1 MIRARK
7 HPKSNADDWE
17 EDASAN
23 KGHAP
28 RRSSATSGIAGN
40 NNGSMISN
48 TTIVGIIAVVFVIG
62 FLWESYSGVPKTGS
76 GIVIPS
82 SVTQGVS
89 LIPPEEDAQMLRDKD
104 GQMYHLI
111 FSTDCGTY
119 QHWQSYLTFYRAMRV
134 KQPGTVTRIAS
145 GCTEEE
151 KVVIKAWFENHIQHM
166 SSRFHLL
173 LTPHFSGVKDA
184 DGNIVGDYK
193 FFNKPFGLKYWLENS
208 ELVDFKD
215 GEFPKSKD
223 DIVILIDPDMSMM
236 RPITKDF
243 TSDKDVVIA
252 PFRKEHLVGRT
263 VEHGKPFAQT
273 YGFGSQFLKL
283 DLEKIGG
290 PNSPLLHTTHEEGRL
305 YYPVGPPYIG
315 TTTDMHA
322 ISLKWTE
329 FVPKVHQQYPH
340 LLAEMFAF
348 SLAAAH
354 LDLKFQLIQS
364 LMISDTHTG
373 GGEGWP
379 LIDVMSAEEVCK
391 IGREVDYRKHSL
403 PHVVHLCQRYSLG
416 KDWFFGKRKI
426 PHDVFDCENPL
437 FEEPPDNIATTH
449 DFKWPPGAKEKTP
462 LTPEMVQ
469 REAFM
474 ICHLT
479 AAMNDAAEYFKRSA
493 CEKSNTNLK
502 KTLKVAELF
511 KKEK

>member
-1 MIRARK
+1 MIRSRKTAKSSDDFDDDGTGSKNHARK
-7 HPKSNADDWE
+7 RPSLAG
-17 EDASAN
+17 DAS
-23 KGHAP
+23 
-28 RRSSATSGIAGN
+28 SSSKALV
-40 NNGSMISN
+40 SN
-48 TTIVGIIAVVFVIG
+48 QTLVIVVTVVIG
-62 FLWESYSGVPKTGS
+62 LGFLLEHYFARFNASTTKS

-82 SVTQGVS
+82 AVKQGVS
-89 LIPPEEDAQMLRDKD
+89 LIPPEEDAQLLRDAD

-119 QHWQSYLTFYRAMRV
+119 QHWQSYLTFFRAMKV

-145 GCTEEE
+145 GCTQEE
-151 KVVIKAWFENHIQHM
+151 KTVIDAWFQNHIQHM
-166 SSRFHLL
+166 SQRFHLL

-193 FFNKPFGLKYWLENS
+193 FFNKPFGLKYWLEHS
-208 ELVDFKD
+208 DLVDFNNN
-215 GEFPKSKD
+215 GQFPNSKN

-243 TSDKDVVIA
+243 TSDEDVVIA
-252 PFRKEHLVGRT
+252 PFRKEHLVART
-263 VEHGKPFAQT
+263 VGPGKPFAQT

-290 PNSPLLHTTHEEGRL
+290 TDSRLPSVTHEEGRL

-315 TTTDMHA
+315 TATDMHA

-373 GGEGWP
+373 SGEGWP
-379 LIDVMSAEEVCK
+379 LVDSMPPDNVCN
-391 IGREVDYRKHSL
+391 IAREVDYKKHPL

-426 PHDVFDCENPL
+426 PHDVFDCQNPL
-437 FEEPPDNIATTH
+437 FEEPPNNIATMF
-449 DFKWPPGAKEKTP
+449 DYKWPPGAKDKTP
-462 LTPEMVQ
+462 LTPELAH

-479 AAMNDAAEYFKRSA
+479 AAMNEAAEYFKRSA
-493 CEKSNTNLK
+493 CEPTDANLK
-502 KTLKVAELF
+502 RQQMTGQPF
-511 KKEK
+511 

>member
-1 MIRARK
+1 MIRSRK
-7 HPKSNADDWE
+7 AGKSSGDDWE
-17 EDASAN
+17 EDGTGS
-23 KGHAP
+23 KSHARKRP
-28 RRSSATSGIAGN
+28 SLTSEFGGRN
-40 NNGSMISN
+40 VSMISN
-48 TTIVGIIAVVFVIG
+48 KAIAGIIAAIIG
-62 FLWESYSGVPKTGS
+62 LGFILEHFSGPPTTKS

-89 LIPPEEDAQMLRDKD
+89 LIPPEEDAKLIRDTD

-119 QHWQSYLTFYRAMRV
+119 QHWQSYLTFFRAMKVR
-134 KQPGTVTRIAS
+134 QPGTVTRIAS

-151 KVVIKAWFENHIQHM
+151 KIVIEAWFKNHVQHM

-184 DGNIVGDYK
+184 DGNIIGDYK
-193 FFNKPFGLKYWLENS
+193 FFNKPFGLKYWLEHS
-208 ELVDFKD
+208 DLVDFNN
-215 GEFPKSKD
+215 GEFPKTKD

-290 PNSPLLHTTHEEGRL
+290 KDSRLPSVTQEEGRL

-315 TTTDMHA
+315 TATDMHA

-329 FVPKVHQQYPH
+329 FVPKVHEQYPH

-373 GGEGWP
+373 AGEGWP
-379 LIDVMSAEEVCK
+379 LIDSVSASDVCK
-391 IGREVDYRKHSL
+391 IGKEVDFKKHPL

-426 PHDVFDCENPL
+426 PHDVFDCQNPL
-437 FEEPPDNIATTH
+437 FEEPPDDIATIF
-449 DFKWPPGAKEKTP
+449 DYKWPPGAKDQTP
-462 LTPEMVQ
+462 LTPEMAQ

-479 AAMNDAAEYFKRSA
+479 RAMNEAADYFKRSA
-493 CEKSNTNLK
+493 CEKADANLK
-502 KTLKVAELF
+502 KTLKVADLF
-511 KKEK
+511 KQKA